1 MSPHSNHLN
10 NPLAKSK
17 TELKTVP
24 ASLTLGGVDTNRFVP
39 NSASFTL
46 GPNAQPIVAI
56 NSIKV
61 SSNTPSGSSEG
72 LNWTTNPLELQDE
85 AEAELH
91 TIDSSTP
98 FLWLPEYAC
107 ESFARAFNLTYD
119 DNLGLYVYPDNGTTL
134 DNIRNQNVTV
144 TFSIADVPG
153 SSNSVDISL
162 PFAAFDLQLSYPYP
176 GLEANAT
183 STPTNYFPLR
193 IAANY
198 TQYTI
203 GRTFL
208 QEAYLTV
215 DYERNNFSVSQA
227 KFAMDSLT
235 NINLVPITRP
245 ANSNFT
251 GSAGSTGQSR
261 GLSAGAMAGVGIGA
275 AALALCFI
283 GFMAYI
289 FIIKKQ
295 KKRGVANSTDSDDGS
310 YTKVS
315 ELSGDAEHSTRPNS
329 AAEVLGDRRHP
340 TEMVADSTNT
350 RYEMAGTHAFEMPA
364 DEVPVAYLNRTNTS
378 GPAELAS
385 TDSDIKDSRGPPDR
399 RSSSPAPPA
408 YPQSHSNGVSG
419 DSVNPNNPNHI
430 ADAFGSDTVSSGEH
444 GISPIGGPR
453 SADRTSDLVLS
464 PVSPHHNTTEFPR
477 IIPPSHHKLRG
488 AEPNLDTGSK
498 LLTPQQERDQHSRS
512 PSRTSKFMENVDEGQ
527 TNPSDSAA
535 RATRPSRQPSDHK
548 RFSWED

>member
-1 MSPHSNHLN
+1 
-10 NPLAKSK
+10 
-17 TELKTVP
+17 
-24 ASLTLGGVDTNRFVP
+24 VP

-56 NSIKV
+56 NSIKA
-61 SSNTPSGSSEG
+61 SSNTLSGSSEG
-72 LNWTTNPLELQDE
+72 LNWATNPLVLQNE
-85 AEAELH
+85 SEAELH

-98 FLWLPEYAC
+98 FLWLPEYVC
-107 ESFARAFNLTYD
+107 EEFAQALNLTYD
-119 DNLGLYVYPDNGTTL
+119 DDLELYVYPDNGTTL
-134 DNIRNQNVTV
+134 DNIRNQNITF
-144 TFSIADVPG
+144 TFSIADTAG
-153 SSNSVDISL
+153 SSNSVDINL

-203 GRTFL
+203 GRSFL

-215 DYERNNFSVSQA
+215 DYERNNFSISQA

-251 GSAGSTGQSR
+251 GPAGSTGQSR
-261 GLSAGAMAGVGIGA
+261 GLSAGALAGVGIGA
-275 AALALCFI
+275 AALVLCFI

-289 FIIKKQ
+289 FIIKK
-295 KKRGVANSTDSDDGS
+295 KKEKRGVANSSIDSDDGS
-310 YTKVS
+310 YIKVP
-315 ELSGDAEHSTRPNS
+315 ELLGDVEHSTRPNS
-329 AAEVLGDRRHP
+329 ARPPAAEVLGDRRHP

-364 DEVPVAYLNRTNTS
+364 NEVPRAYLNRTNSS
-378 GPAELAS
+378 GPTELAN
-385 TDSDIKDSRGPPDR
+385 TDSDSKDCHGPSDR

-408 YPQSHSNGVSG
+408 YPLSHNNGGPS
-419 DSVNPNNPNHI
+419 DSISHDNPNHG
-430 ADAFGSDTVSSGEH
+430 ADAFGSDSVSSGEQ

-477 IIPPSHHKLRG
+477 TLPISHYKLRG
-488 AEPNLDTGSK
+488 AESNLDTGNK
-498 LLTPQQERDQHSRS
+498 LLTPQQEQDQPSRS
-512 PSRTSKFMENVDEGQ
+512 PSRTSKFMEDVDEGQ

-535 RATRPSRQPSDHK
+535 RAAKPSRQPSDHK
-548 RFSWED
+548 RFSWEE